1 MIAVSSLLMKTE
13 LSDKKIQK
21 AVDILDLCVLA
32 LKFYIAS
39 KELKYLKKLRSE
51 VSRLDQLL
59 NNKEGV
65 K

>member
-1 MIAVSSLLMKTE
+1 MKTE
-13 LSDKKIQK
+13 LLDKKLQK
-21 AVDILDLCVLA
+21 AVDILDLCVFA

-51 VSRLDQLL
+51 VKKLDLLL

-65 K
+65 R

>member
-1 MIAVSSLLMKTE
+1 MMKTE
-13 LSDKKIQK
+13 LSNKKIQK

-39 KELKYLKKLRSE
+39 KELKYLKQLRSE
-51 VSRLDQLL
+51 IKKLDRLL

-65 K
+65 R